1 MKLSTKIGL
10 FGSIAALASMVA
22 IGVDSADAR
31 SNFDQIV
38 INNTE
43 VDRLQYIELTKQ
55 LNCLA
60 ENIYFEARGESNLG
74 QMAVAWVTLNRVQDP
89 NFPDTI
95 CEVVWEDGQFS
106 WTHDGKSDK
115 PTDPIAWMDAQ
126 TTAWL
131 VYNTQDKQFDPTDGA
146 TMFHASYVKPKWRK
160 DYDQTSRIDNHVFY
174 KNFIKPSSNL

>member
-22 IGVDSADAR
+22 IGVDSATAR

-38 INNTE
+38 ITNTE
-43 VDRLQYIELTKQ
+43 VDRLQYIELSKQ

-89 NFPDTI
+89 NFPNTI

-131 VYNTQDKQFDPTDGA
+131 VYNTQDEQFDPTDGA
-146 TMFHASYVKPKWRK
+146 TMFHANYVKPKWRK
-160 DYDQTSRIDNHVFY
+160 EYDQTSRIDNHVFY
-174 KNFIKPSSNL
+174 KNFIKPS

>member
-10 FGSIAALASMVA
+10 IGSIAVIASMVA

-31 SNFDQIV
+31 SNFNEIE
-38 INNTE
+38 INDTE
-43 VDRLQYIELTKQ
+43 VAKLQYFETSKQ
-55 LNCLA
+55 IDCLA
-60 ENIYFEARGESNLG
+60 ENIYFEARGESHLG

-106 WTHDGKSDK
+106 WTNDGKSDN
-115 PTDPIAWMDAQ
+115 PEDPIAWMDAR

-131 VYNTQDKQFDPTDGA
+131 IYNSMDQQIDPTDGA
-146 TMFHASYVKPKWRK
+146 TMFHASYVRPKWRH
-160 DYDQTSRIDNHVFY
+160 DYKLTSRIDNHVFY
-174 KNFIKPSSNL
+174 KNNAS

>member
-1 MKLSTKIGL
+1 MKTLTNKVQVLFLICLTMMTMWHYNKISQTTKPNLNLQISQ
-10 FGSIAALASMVA
+10 FTKE
-22 IGVDSADAR
+22 AR
-31 SNFDQIV
+31 GEI
-38 INNTE
+38 
-43 VDRLQYIELTKQ
+43 Y
-55 LNCLA
+55 CLA

-89 NFPDTI
+89 NFPNTI

-126 TTAWL
+126 TIAWL

-146 TMFHASYVKPKWRK
+146 TMFHANYVKPKWRK
-160 DYDQTSRIDNHVFY
+160 EYEQTSRIDNHVFY
-174 KNFIKPSSNL
+174 KNFIKPS